1 MTPEGLDGSNRGL
14 AAGLVTGGKWEGGRL
29 GFVGGPLA
37 ATALVIV
44 EGCGWRL
51 GAWEVGAMGGL
62 ASALTGCG

>member
-14 AAGLVTGGKWEGGRL
+14 AAGLVTGGKREGGRL

-44 EGCGWRL
+44 EGCG
-51 GAWEVGAMGGL
+51 
-62 ASALTGCG
+62 

>member
-29 GFVGGPLA
+29 AFVGGPLA

-44 EGCGWRL
+44 EGCG
-51 GAWEVGAMGGL
+51 
-62 ASALTGCG
+62 